1 MKKGI
6 WDEEFINFI
15 EDSYLG
21 VTRHTEQSSHVCFL
35 KVTVYLNSES
45 RSRHEIT
52 NSFDNQF
59 IHYLSSSEGS

>member
-52 NSFDNQF
+52 NSLDN
-59 IHYLSSSEGS
+59 